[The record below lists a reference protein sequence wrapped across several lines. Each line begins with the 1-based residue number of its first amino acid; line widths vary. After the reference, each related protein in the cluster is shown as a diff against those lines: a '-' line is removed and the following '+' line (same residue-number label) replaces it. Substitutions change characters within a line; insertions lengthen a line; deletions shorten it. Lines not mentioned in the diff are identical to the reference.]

1 MNKKV
6 SVLPG
11 DKVAVSEEF
20 LPGRNVY
27 EDCGVLRAL
36 SVGTVQTDRA
46 RSEISVKSSPEVNL
60 FSVGDYI
67 TGQVE
72 VAQTNSA
79 GVRIYYLNGKPTD
92 KGFTG
97 SLMLRSGPSGGRG
110 GGGGRGRGGSGRG
123 EGRRG
128 PAVKLGDIVRCRIV
142 SMLNGMI
149 HLSMNEDEMGVIY
162 ALCGTCGKPLLR
174 AGGRVKCDECG
185 NVEERKLAADFG
197 RTPIQ
202 P

>member
-1 MNKKV
+1 MSKK
-6 SVLPG
+6 SGVLPG

-27 EDCGVLRAL
+27 DDYGVLRAL
-36 SVGTVQTDRA
+36 NVGKVRTDRA
-46 RSEISVKSSPEVNL
+46 SSEISVESFPETSL
-60 FSVGDYI
+60 FSVEDYI

-79 GVRIYYLNGKPTD
+79 GVRICYLNGKRTD

-97 SLMLRSGPSGGRG
+97 SLMLRSPGPPARGRGGGGRG
-110 GGGGRGRGGSGRG
+110 GGG
-123 EGRRG
+123 RRAG

-142 SMLNGMI
+142 SLLNGMV
-149 HLSMNEDEMGVIY
+149 HLSINEDDMGVVY
-162 ALCGTCGKPLLR
+162 ALCSNCGKPLMR
-174 AGGRVKCDECG
+174 AGSRVKCDECG

-197 RTPIQ
+197 QTPIQ